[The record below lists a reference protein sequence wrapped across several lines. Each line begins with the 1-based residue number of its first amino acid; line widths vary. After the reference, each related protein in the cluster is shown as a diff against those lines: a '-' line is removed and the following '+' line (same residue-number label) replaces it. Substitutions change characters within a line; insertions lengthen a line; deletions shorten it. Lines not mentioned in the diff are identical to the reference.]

1 MQLLSNQ
8 AISLLGIYSRVK
20 KVCQHK
26 DLSTNVYSSFIFN
39 SQKLETA
46 QMSIHKQTDKQI
58 AVTSIQWNYY
68 SAIKRHELVRDTKAC
83 TNLRIITLSERSQT
97 KHSIGCMIP
106 FSKLIYSDQKQI
118 SNCQEI

>member
-1 MQLLSNQ
+1 MHLLSHQ

-20 KVCQHK
+20 KACQHK

-46 QMSIHKQTDKQI
+46 QMSIHKQIDKQI

-68 SAIKRHELVRDTKAC
+68 STIKRNELVIDTKAC

-97 KHSIGCMIP
+97 THSISCMIP
-106 FSKLIYSDQKQI
+106 FI
-118 SNCQEI
+118 